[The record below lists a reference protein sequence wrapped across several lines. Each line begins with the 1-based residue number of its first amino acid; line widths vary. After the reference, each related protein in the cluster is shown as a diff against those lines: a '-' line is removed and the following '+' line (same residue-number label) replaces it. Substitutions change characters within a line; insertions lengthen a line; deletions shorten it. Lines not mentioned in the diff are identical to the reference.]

1 MTTAARWERVKEM
14 LEGALRLPDGERAA
28 YLDKECGEDAE
39 LRREVESLIASYEKA
54 GSQFL
59 GVAAAKLTNLVP
71 ASVASG
77 TPVGTLLGP
86 YRIVEEI
93 GRGGMGVVLLAEDT
107 RLGRKVAIKLIAPE
121 LARDEHAV
129 ARFLRETRL
138 IASLNHPNIA
148 VLYDAGEIENRP
160 YLAMEY
166 LEGETLASRLVKGA
180 LPVAETLR
188 YGIEI
193 ADALDTAHRRNIV
206 HRDLK
211 PGNIFLTARGE
222 CKVLDFG
229 LAKLEVDSSDAPT
242 VTRPES
248 LTDTGIAL
256 GTVAYMSPEQARGEP
271 LDARTDIFS
280 LGTVLYEM
288 GTGKAAFPG
297 RTSAIIFKAILDTTP
312 ASPSQL
318 NKSLPH
324 KLDEI
329 VSKALEKDREL
340 RYQSAAEVRADLKR
354 IMRDSESQ
362 RVSAAGIAAR
372 GSARNRLSS
381 RHLKMFG
388 ALALVLVLAVSI
400 GLYLRR
406 SYLASRSGAS
416 SPSMEVRAL
425 TESGKAS
432 RVAATPDGR
441 YVAYVNNDGGKYE
454 LRLLQVATER
464 DVQVLPGSPLAI
476 RTLHFSPDGNFIY
489 FLRQL
494 HPTND
499 DELGVFRI
507 ATLGGPATPL
517 ATDARMYSVTVS
529 PDGKEIAYITQT
541 QNESQI
547 VAIDPDGANRHVL
560 ARRPMASDFWFIE
573 WSPLL
578 NTLAAV
584 AIGAEG
590 MGLVSVELPAA
601 SIRELSAGWG
611 AVGQPVWSPD
621 GATIFA
627 PAVPEGDSVLQIWAF
642 DAHTG
647 VRRPVTS
654 GSTAYSEWTLS
665 ATATGELVA
674 STVTPAL
681 TVWATD
687 SSAQLHPI
695 TALRGEGLDSVIW
708 VDGRI
713 VTSNI
718 DEVIVHDPAG
728 RNFTKLRSYS
738 SIYRHLARCGPGH
751 VVYWAADGQHQ
762 SHIARTDIITGSTS
776 RLTDGPRDDWP
787 SCTPDGSTLVFD
799 HCEDQGN
806 HCLLIRRSIDSGRS
820 LPLLELGPNE
830 ESLSLAISPEGT
842 KIFLRKNDAADP
854 YGWATIMPT
863 DGGNPQKLK
872 MPVPV
877 GGVVAF
883 TWAPD
888 GKSIL
893 YARNENGVGNIWS
906 TPINGKAPRKL
917 TAFDSEQIFAF
928 GVSPDNR
935 LAISRGSWTRDVV
948 LIKNAK

>member
-1 MTTAARWERVKEM
+1 VTTAARWERVKEM
-14 LEGALRLPDGERAA
+14 LEAALRLPVGERPA
-28 YLDKECGEDAE
+28 YLDKECGDDAE
-39 LRREVESLIASYEKA
+39 LRREVESLIASHEKA

-59 GVAAAKLTNLVP
+59 GVAAANLTNLVP
-71 ASVASG
+71 PAAASG
-77 TPVGTLLGP
+77 TPAGTLLGP

-288 GTGKAAFPG
+288 ATGKAAFPG

-354 IMRDSESQ
+354 IMRDSEPQ
-362 RVSAAGIAAR
+362 RVSAVDIAAR

-388 ALALVLVLAVSI
+388 ALALVLAVSI

-416 SPSMEVRAL
+416 SPSLEVRAL
-425 TESGKAS
+425 TESGKAA
-432 RVAATPDGR
+432 RAAATPDGR
-441 YVAYVNNDGGKYE
+441 YVAYVNKDGGKFE

-476 RTLHFSPDGNFIY
+476 NSLHFSPDGNFIY

-494 HPTND
+494 DPGND
-499 DELGVFRI
+499 DDLGVFRV

-517 ATDARMYSVTVS
+517 ATDARDGSVTVS
-529 PDGKEIAYITQT
+529 PDGKQIAYIAEPQS
-541 QNESQI
+541 ESQI

-560 ARRPMASDFWFIE
+560 AKRPVAFGFWFIE

-584 AIGAEG
+584 ALGKQGYLI
-590 MGLVSVELPAA
+590 LLSIELPAG
-601 SIRELSAGWG
+601 SIRELSLSGRG
-611 AVGQPVWSPD
+611 AVGQPAWSPD

-627 PAVPEGDSVLQIWAF
+627 PAVPLGDSVHQIWAF
-642 DAHTG
+642 DADTG
-647 VRRPVTS
+647 ARRPVTS
-654 GSTAYSEWTLS
+654 GSTGYSQWTLS
-665 ATATGELVA
+665 ATATGELIA
-674 STVTPAL
+674 NTQTPAL
-681 TVWATD
+681 TLWATD
-687 SSAQLHPI
+687 QSAQPHPI
-695 TALRGEGLDSVIW
+695 PALRGEGVVGVIW

-718 DEVIVHDPAG
+718 IEMMVHDPDG
-728 RNFTKLRSYS
+728 RNSTKLRSYS
-738 SIYRHLARCGPGH
+738 SYYQYPARCGHGAWPTMHMTANTNLTLRVPTSSPERPRGSPTGRSIFGPLVLPTAPLWCLNIAQSRAITAFSPGSPSIPGSRWLCLNLARSME
-751 VVYWAADGQHQ
+751 VGAKQLSLQKERRYSSEKMMSQILMDG
-762 SHIARTDIITGSTS
+762 R
-776 RLTDGPRDDWP
+776 RLYRLPEET
-787 SCTPDGSTLVFD
+787 
-799 HCEDQGN
+799 
-806 HCLLIRRSIDSGRS
+806 RRSSRCQY
-820 LPLLELGPNE
+820 LL
-830 ESLSLAISPEGT
+830 A
-842 KIFLRKNDAADP
+842 
-854 YGWATIMPT
+854 
-863 DGGNPQKLK
+863 
-872 MPVPV
+872 V
-877 GGVVAF
+877 
-883 TWAPD
+883 
-888 GKSIL
+888 
-893 YARNENGVGNIWS
+893 
-906 TPINGKAPRKL
+906 
-917 TAFDSEQIFAF
+917 
-928 GVSPDNR
+928 
-935 LAISRGSWTRDVV
+935 
-948 LIKNAK
+948 